1 LSLKERRAVVKK
13 ISVRYKKVKKKEKGK
28 ILDEFV
34 KLTGYNRCYASY
46 LLRTY
51 EKKVVIYGKDDI
63 RRVFIADNEYRGRR
77 FKNKKRNR
85 KGVYGGD
92 VLNALIYLWHLS
104 DFLCGKRLVPYI
116 RGILSHLTRYGKS
129 HIDYFTRLFANM
141 YEILMQLLVNF

>member
-1 LSLKERRAVVKK
+1 MSLSLKERRAVVKE

-51 EKKVVIYGKDDI
+51 EKKVVIYGKDGI
-63 RRVFIADNEYRGRR
+63 RRD
-77 FKNKKRNR
+77 KNKKRNR
-85 KGVYGGD
+85 KRVYGGD
-92 VLNALIYLWHLS
+92 ILNALIYLWYLS

-116 RGILSHLTRYGKS
+116 REVLPHLKRHS
-129 HIDYFTRLFANM
+129 
-141 YEILMQLLVNF
+141 

>member
-1 LSLKERRAVVKK
+1 MRSNEILELYRGGRFMSLSLKERRAVVKE
-13 ISVRYKKVKKKEKGK
+13 IPVRYKKVKKKEKGK

-51 EKKVVIYGKDDI
+51 EKKVVIYGQDGI
-63 RRVFIADNEYRGRR
+63 RRVFIADNGYRGRR
-77 FKNKKRNR
+77 DKNKKR

-92 VLNALIYLWHLS
+92 ILNALIYLWHLS

-116 RGILSHLTRYGKS
+116 REVLPHLKRHS
-129 HIDYFTRLFANM
+129 
-141 YEILMQLLVNF
+141 